1 MTTAVDSHEHGGQ
14 DGNDGSD
21 GDLDNRRKVHDV
33 VVAFYR
39 EVVFD
44 DLLAP
49 VFGEVAEVDWAV
61 HIPKLID
68 YWCQV
73 LLGER
78 GYNGYILGPHRAVHD
93 LRPFHAELF
102 DRWYLLWVD
111 SIDARW
117 AGPHAERAKTHAAR
131 IAHVL
136 ARKLTDHEWSVP
148 GNSPH
153 DRAEAS
159 PH

>member
-1 MTTAVDSHEHGGQ
+1 MSATEDHPQPDGRVGVDVL
-14 DGNDGSD
+14 D
-21 GDLDNRRKVHDV
+21 GDLDTRRKVHDV

-44 DLLAP
+44 DLLSP
-49 VFGEVAEVDWAV
+49 VFGEVAEVDWGV

-78 GYNGYILGPHRAVHD
+78 GYNGYILGPHQAVHA
-93 LRPFHAELF
+93 LVPFHAELF
-102 DRWYLLWVD
+102 DRWYLLWAD

-148 GNSPH
+148 
-153 DRAEAS
+153 
-159 PH
+159 

>member
-1 MTTAVDSHEHGGQ
+1 MTAMA
-14 DGNDGSD
+14 DGLD
-21 GDLDNRRKVHDV
+21 GDLDARSKVHDV
-33 VVAFYR
+33 VVDFYR
-39 EVVFD
+39 EVVVD

-61 HIPKLID
+61 HIPNLID

-78 GYNGYILGPHRAVHD
+78 GYNGYILGPHQAVHD
-93 LRPFHAELF
+93 LSPFHVGLF

-111 SIDARW
+111 SIDTRW
-117 AGPHAERAKTHAAR
+117 AGPFAERAKTHAAR

-136 ARKLTDHEWSVP
+136 SRKLIDEDWSVP
-148 GNSPH
+148 V
-153 DRAEAS
+153 
-159 PH
+159 